1 MSYVA
6 PPQAQQVYL
15 SSSWWSAT
23 FCFFTSSRKKHNDK
37 FLKIPN
43 LVYGSVAPSHDVL
56 HLRWIEG
63 HKIDGKSPNF
73 AIDLQRAAV
82 PNKRQVPKKNLIMV
96 LSFEIRKV

>member
-23 FCFFTSSRKKHNDK
+23 FSVFTSSRKKHNDK

-82 PNKRQVPKKNLIMV
+82 PNKRQVPKKDLIMV